1 MLLAMI
7 RSRRGLGILVGV
19 GCLMGQPLPASA
31 SNAGFHL
38 VTGVK
43 GNVQVQ
49 RQGQKQQKVFFGY
62 RLKTADRLV
71 VRKGETVT
79 VLCQNLRLATLQ
91 QVGTF
96 EVAKVCQVSGRSV
109 LKSLNQDRIGTKPLM
124 DLTIPYIISPR
135 DTTVV
140 EAQPLLRWNPVTG
153 SKKYQVTVTG
163 PEVNWETMVNETHVK
178 YGGSMPL
185 KPGIRYRVTVTA
197 ENGESS
203 QKNGVTGFS
212 RLEDELVQQVQAD
225 ITTVQQ
231 QDLSEEAKVLAI
243 AHIERS
249 NNLNAGA
256 IDRLEQWLGQGN
268 RSAAVYQLLGDLYW
282 QVGLPGL
289 ARERY
294 VAGLELMRRD
304 KSLAGEAD
312 VLNSLGQVDRASDR
326 LKDAIG
332 WLEAARKRYRD
343 LDDVDRVREIEDQLA
358 DLKKRV

>member
-1 MLLAMI
+1 ML
-7 RSRRGLGILVGV
+7 RGHRLFTMLVGT
-19 GCLMGQPLPASA
+19 GLLLSLSLPVSA
-31 SNAGFHL
+31 NGEGFHF
-38 VTGVK
+38 VTGVQ

-49 RQGQKQQKVFFGY
+49 RQGQKKQRAFFSY
-62 RLKTADRLV
+62 RLKTTDQILLG
-71 VRKGETVT
+71 KGGKAMI
-79 VLCQNLRLATLQ
+79 LCQNARVVALNQA
-91 QVGTF
+91 GTF
-96 EVAKVCQVSGRSV
+96 EVAKICKVTGRSV
-109 LKSLNQDRIGTKPLM
+109 LKPLNQDRIDTRPLM

-135 DTTVV
+135 NTAVI

-163 PEVNWETMVNETHVK
+163 PEVNWETTVSETQVK
-178 YGGSMPL
+178 YGGSSMPL

-225 ITTVQQ
+225 IMTVQQ

-256 IDRLEQWLGQGN
+256 IDRLEQWLSQGN

-294 VAGLELMRRD
+294 VAGLELIQ
-304 KSLAGEAD
+304 KSQDFVQQAEFL
-312 VLNSLGQVDRASDR
+312 VSLGQVDRASDR
-326 LKDAIG
+326 LKDAIS
-332 WLEAARKRYRD
+332 WMERAQEVYRKLEDAERVQELEKELIDLRKR
-343 LDDVDRVREIEDQLA
+343 V
-358 DLKKRV
+358 